1 MLWENR
7 TTPSSATGETLF
19 FLVYGDEAVLPSEL
33 EYGSPRVE
41 QYGKSLDNDN
51 PLKENMNHLE
61 EYMRRAVLR
70 VVRYQQNQRRYFQRK
85 VRTPPRSGIWFYDVF
100 RHALEKK
107 TLPSVGGTLPG
118 HWHLVTRI
126 PEVGNR
132 GWNPLPNPWNIE
144 HLRKFYP

>member
-1 MLWENR
+1 MDELPGVLWENR

-19 FLVYGDEAVLPSEL
+19 FLVYGAEAVLPSEL

-85 VRTPPRSGIWFYDVF
+85 VRTPPPKVGDMVLRRVQTRTRKKKSPLSGRD
-100 RHALEKK
+100 
-107 TLPSVGGTLPG
+107 PSWLLASRDQDP
-118 HWHLVTRI
+118 
-126 PEVGNR
+126 
-132 GWNPLPNPWNIE
+132 
-144 HLRKFYP
+144 

>member
-85 VRTPPRSGIWFYDVF
+85 VRTPPGQGYGFTTCSDT
-100 RHALEKK
+100 H
-107 TLPSVGGTLPG
+107 
-118 HWHLVTRI
+118 
-126 PEVGNR
+126 
-132 GWNPLPNPWNIE
+132 
-144 HLRKFYP
+144 

>member
-107 TLPSVGGTLPG
+107 KLSPQWEGPF
-118 HWHLVTRI
+118 LVI
-126 PEVGNR
+126 G
-132 GWNPLPNPWNIE
+132 IS
-144 HLRKFYP
+144 

>member
-19 FLVYGDEAVLPSEL
+19 FLVYGAEAVLPSEL

-41 QYGKSLDNDN
+41 QYGKSPDNDN

-70 VVRYQQNQRRYFQRK
+70 VVRYQQNKRRYFQRK
-85 VRTPPRSGIWFYDVF
+85 VRTPLG
-100 RHALEKK
+100 
-107 TLPSVGGTLPG
+107 
-118 HWHLVTRI
+118 
-126 PEVGNR
+126 R
-132 GWNPLPNPWNIE
+132 GYGFTTCSDT
-144 HLRKFYP
+144 H